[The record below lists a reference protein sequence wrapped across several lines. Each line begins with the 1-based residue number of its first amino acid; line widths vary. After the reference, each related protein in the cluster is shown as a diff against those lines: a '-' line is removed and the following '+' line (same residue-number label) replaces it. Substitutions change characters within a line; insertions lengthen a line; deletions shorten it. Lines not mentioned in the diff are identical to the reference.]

1 MTVSTM
7 NSQQIIFEKK
17 KIKII
22 YGISYVQEKGMERC
36 DKVQTIFFL
45 QILIASGLK
54 LTYVNP

>member
-1 MTVSTM
+1 M